1 MERLWQEFF
10 SDPSQW
16 WDNRFTKKSPKS
28 PDFKH
33 KSTLEGLWVDSWL
46 NPSWVKAKIA
56 TMALDHIQSSEW
68 RSRVPASFCNG
79 EKVSKLCQE
88 GRLKEALH
96 MVKLMVQQTTKA
108 PIRDYVCLVKGCA
121 RRKALAEGKQ
131 VHALI
136 IHSKLDSNIFL
147 ANNLIDMYSKCGSVS
162 DAHKVFS
169 AMPQRNVFSWTAII
183 SGYADSGQGVEAI
196 NLFQQMQETGIP
208 PDKVAFVVVLKVC
221 ARITALEQGKQLH
234 SDIIKS
240 SFESDLIVANT
251 LVDMYAKCGCTEDA
265 RELFNNM
272 KERDVVSWNVMIAG
286 YAQNGLGKEAL
297 ALYEQMQREGVQP
310 SRVTFVVL
318 LKACASIA
326 ALEQGKQLHSDII
339 KRGFGLDVIVRS
351 TLVDMYAKCGC
362 LEDARELFN
371 NMSERNVVLWTLMI
385 AGYAQNGLCKEALA
399 LYEQMQ
405 QEAVLPNNVTFAVLL
420 KACASIAALEQGK
433 QLHLHIIKRGF
444 ESDVIVRSTL
454 VDMYAK
460 CGCTKYARELFNNM
474 SERDVVS
481 WNVMIAGYAQN
492 GLVKEAL
499 ALHEQMKQE
508 GVQPD
513 DVTFVV
519 LLKACASIAA
529 LEQGKQLRSDI
540 IKRGLEW
547 DLIVANTLVD
557 MYSKCGCT
565 VDARELFNN
574 MIERDVVSWN
584 VMIAGYAQNG
594 LGKEALALY
603 EQMKQEGLQPN
614 NVTYICV
621 LSACSHS
628 GLIDKGLHLF
638 DSMCKDLG
646 VTPTLEHYACMVD
659 LLGRAGCLA
668 DAEDFIIR
676 LPIQPDSVIWRTLLG
691 AARNYGHVEIG
702 RRAFDCVMK
711 LEPEN
716 ASDYVLLSNIYA
728 AAGRMDEVAKIRKEM
743 KDIGVKKVPG
753 CSWIEVD
760 KQVHTFVGG
769 DASHPQSKKIFAEL
783 DRLVGLMKEA
793 GYTPDLSF
801 VLDDME
807 DEEKEIALCKHSEK
821 LAIAFGLISTPSGTP
836 IRIKKNL
843 HMCGDCH
850 NATKIISKIM
860 GRDISVMDANRF
872 HHFKNGVCSCGD
884 YW

>member
-1 MERLWQEFF
+1 
-10 SDPSQW
+10 
-16 WDNRFTKKSPKS
+16 
-28 PDFKH
+28 
-33 KSTLEGLWVDSWL
+33 
-46 NPSWVKAKIA
+46 
-56 TMALDHIQSSEW
+56 
-68 RSRVPASFCNG
+68 
-79 EKVSKLCQE
+79 
-88 GRLKEALH
+88 
-96 MVKLMVQQTTKA
+96 
-108 PIRDYVCLVKGCA
+108 
-121 RRKALAEGKQ
+121 
-131 VHALI
+131 
-136 IHSKLDSNIFL
+136 
-147 ANNLIDMYSKCGSVS
+147 
-162 DAHKVFS
+162 
-169 AMPQRNVFSWTAII
+169 MPQRNVFSWTAII

>member
-1 MERLWQEFF
+1 
-10 SDPSQW
+10 
-16 WDNRFTKKSPKS
+16 
-28 PDFKH
+28 
-33 KSTLEGLWVDSWL
+33 
-46 NPSWVKAKIA
+46 
-56 TMALDHIQSSEW
+56 
-68 RSRVPASFCNG
+68 
-79 EKVSKLCQE
+79 
-88 GRLKEALH
+88 
-96 MVKLMVQQTTKA
+96 
-108 PIRDYVCLVKGCA
+108 
-121 RRKALAEGKQ
+121 
-131 VHALI
+131 
-136 IHSKLDSNIFL
+136 
-147 ANNLIDMYSKCGSVS
+147 
-162 DAHKVFS
+162 
-169 AMPQRNVFSWTAII
+169 
-183 SGYADSGQGVEAI
+183 
-196 NLFQQMQETGIP
+196 
-208 PDKVAFVVVLKVC
+208 
-221 ARITALEQGKQLH
+221 
-234 SDIIKS
+234 
-240 SFESDLIVANT
+240 
-251 LVDMYAKCGCTEDA
+251 
-265 RELFNNM
+265 M